1 MKEVALNFWNERDM
15 SNAVVALSKSYR
27 VRTILNTA
35 YTDRPQPFTVAVE
48 VPNTDVRDIREVK
61 DTDVRDVTEAAE

>member
-1 MKEVALNFWNERDM
+1 MKEVTLSFWNERDM

-48 VPNTDVRDIREVK
+48 VSDD
-61 DTDVRDVTEAAE
+61 DVTEMTE